1 MSTARGANMKKI
13 TPFLLVLI
21 LIPIFSICSCSK
33 PPVIIEPRYSYTPNG
48 IGLYIKADPKL
59 HFYQGYP
66 HTIRLCLYQLID
78 PMEFNQLKYKKE
90 GLEKLC
96 EGSSFPKVTT
106 LKCYFLNPGHEI
118 RETLDRAE
126 GTKWVGL
133 IACYYKLE
141 ESRVIRLYEIPI
153 MDEKI
158 DKKTIQKKPGKLDIN
173 LYLGPEEIQGL
184 R

>member
-1 MSTARGANMKKI
+1 MSTAREANMKKM
-13 TPFLLVLI
+13 TPFLLFLFF
-21 LIPIFSICSCSK
+21 IPVFFICSC
-33 PPVIIEPRYSYTPNG
+33 PPPIVIKDPKYSYEPNA

-78 PMEFNQLKYKKE
+78 PMEFNQLKDKKE

-96 EGSSFPKVTT
+96 EGSSFGKVTT
-106 LKCYFLNPGHEI
+106 LKSYFLNPGHEL

-133 IACYYKLE
+133 IACYYHLQ
-141 ESRVIRLYEIPI
+141 ESKVIRIYEIPTKE
-153 MDEKI
+153 EKI
-158 DKKTIQKKPGKLDIN
+158 NKKTIQKKPGKLDIN
-173 LYLGPEEIQGL
+173 LYLGPEEIQEL

>member
-13 TPFLLVLI
+13 TPFLLILL
-21 LIPIFSICSCSK
+21 LIPIFLICSCPK
-33 PPVIIEPRYSYTPNG
+33 PPVIIDPRYSYEPNG

-59 HFYQGYP
+59 NFYQGYP

-78 PMEFNQLKYKKE
+78 PMEFNQLKDKKE

-96 EGSSFPKVTT
+96 EGSSFGKVTT
-106 LKCYFLNPGHEI
+106 LKSYFLNPGHEL

-133 IACYYKLE
+133 IACYYNLQ
-141 ESRVIRLYEIPI
+141 ESKVIRLYEIPVKE
-153 MDEKI
+153 EKK
-158 DKKTIQKKPGKLDIN
+158 DKKTTQLKPGKLEIN